1 MKLFWLALGCSVVLC
16 AHGESAPSLDVLS
29 LHQRALHSAP
39 SLRAADAA
47 QAEQAAR
54 QQSAR
59 AQLGPQLN
67 ALWQQGGGSGASS
80 GTLAQGALQITQP
93 LVDLPRWRQLEAEA
107 LRLRASSLLRTDSEQ
122 QLRARSAALYVQ
134 LHAARSLQQ
143 VQQALQEAFAQEAQR
158 MQVRHREGLTAAV
171 DWRQS
176 ESFLLLAQA
185 QARGAVRQERSLRQ
199 SLVAHTGDASLA
211 QSPLRPLGALA
222 LPAPV
227 DTDAG
232 VSSPRL
238 MALQQERDARQ
249 AEQRAAEAAV
259 LPQLALQAQSQRF
272 ERAPSRSSND
282 WQLQLRIPLWDSGS
296 RRASEA
302 AARSRVQA
310 VSAELELLERE
321 LNREQAT
328 QLERLA
334 AARDQHASSQQGLD
348 GALQTVRAMRI
359 GQEQGGRS
367 TGDVLQA
374 IQTQG
379 QLQQLAVQAQLDAWL
394 AWIDALTAQGRFDE
408 QALQQLN
415 AALE

>member
-1 MKLFWLALGCSVVLC
+1 VKHLWLALGCSVVLC
-16 AHGESAPSLDVLS
+16 AQAEPTGRIDVLGV
-29 LHQRALHSAP
+29 HQRALQSAP

-47 QAEQAAR
+47 QAEQQAR
-54 QQSAR
+54 QQGAR
-59 AQLGPQLN
+59 AQLGPQLT
-67 ALWQQGGGSGASS
+67 ALWQQGGGSGATG
-80 GTLAQGALQITQP
+80 GTLSQGALQITQP

-107 LRLRASSLLRTDSEQ
+107 LRLRASDLLRTDAEQ

-134 LHAARSLQQ
+134 LHAARSLSR
-143 VQQALQEAFAQEAQR
+143 VQQALQDAFAEEAQR

-176 ESFLLLAQA
+176 ESFLLLAQS
-185 QARGAVRQERSLRQ
+185 QARAAVRQERTLRQ
-199 SLVAHTGDASLA
+199 SLVAHTGQAELA
-211 QSPLRPLGALA
+211 NAPLRPLGLLA
-222 LPAPV
+222 LPLVPEADP
-227 DTDAG
+227 AAAA
-232 VSSPRL
+232 PRL
-238 MALQQERDARQ
+238 LALQQERSARE
-249 AEQRAAEAAV
+249 AETRAADAAV
-259 LPQLALQAQSQRF
+259 LPQLALQAQAQRF
-272 ERAPSRSSND
+272 ERGPARQGSD

-296 RRASEA
+296 RRANEA
-302 AARSRVQA
+302 AIRSRVQA
-310 VSAELELLERE
+310 VSAELELLQRE
-321 LNREQAT
+321 LAREQAT

-367 TGDVLQA
+367 TTDVLQA

-394 AWIDALTAQGRFDE
+394 AWIDTLTAQGRFDE

>member
-1 MKLFWLALGCSVVLC
+1 VKLFLLLLGCSMVLC
-16 AHGESAPSLDVLS
+16 AHGEGAAPLDLQQV
-29 LHQRALHSAP
+29 HQRALQAAP

-54 QQSAR
+54 QQAAR
-59 AQLGPQLN
+59 AQLGPQLT

-80 GTLAQGALQITQP
+80 GNISQGTLQLTQP
-93 LVDLPRWRQLEAEA
+93 LVDLPRWRQLEAES
-107 LRLRASSLLRTDSEQ
+107 LRLRANHQLRLSSEQ

-185 QARGAVRQERSLRQ
+185 QARGGMSQERALRQ
-199 SLVAHTGDASLA
+199 SLVAHAGDASLA

-222 LPAPV
+222 LPPALEA
-227 DTDAG
+227 DAG
-232 VSSPRL
+232 GTSARL
-238 MALQQERDARQ
+238 LALQEERSARE
-249 AEQRAAEAAV
+249 AEQRAAEGAV
-259 LPQLALQAQSQRF
+259 LPQLALQAQSQSF
-272 ERAPSRSSND
+272 ERAPSRSGND

-296 RRASEA
+296 RRANEA

-310 VSAELELLERE
+310 VSAELELLQRE
-321 LNREQAT
+321 LSREQAT

-359 GQEQGGRS
+359 GQEQGSRS
-367 TGDVLQA
+367 TTDVLQA

-394 AWIDALTAQGRFDE
+394 AWIDARTAQGRFDE